1 MEEGGA
7 AAGLIGVLLIAMRV
21 IERSVDKK
29 NGSNGTA
36 KLDTRMALAEQQL
49 AELKEDIAKLT
60 EKVVENL
67 KLTYELREKQIVQ
80 DAVNEALKHKGNGQH
95 DPGGAK

>member
-1 MEEGGA
+1 MA
-7 AAGLIGVLLIAMRV
+7 AIVVGMRIA
-21 IERSVDKK
+21 ERFSDRKSA
-29 NGSNGTA
+29 NGSTS
-36 KLDTRMALAEQQL
+36 KTDTRIALAEQQL
-49 AELKEDIAKLT
+49 VELKEDIAKLT

-95 DPGGAK
+95 DPGG

>member
-7 AAGLIGVLLIAMRV
+7 AAGLIGILLVAMRI

-36 KLDTRMALAEQQL
+36 KLDTRMALAEQQMTEL
-49 AELKEDIAKLT
+49 RETMMELKD
-60 EKVVENL
+60 KVVENL
-67 KLTYELREKQIVQ
+67 RITYELKNELRIHQEVEKVRRE
-80 DAVNEALKHKGNGQH
+80 VNGAS
-95 DPGGAK
+95 DPSRRDP